1 MLSIDS
7 SFIHFCVF
15 SRLSNLKKSK
25 EGKPVLYRK
34 GPLTVIY
41 ASANQANQLISFPK
55 TFLEQ
60 MLSKS
65 LPIFKSCFT
74 TLYLDSSCQTHQKS
88 SYQKPCEFGLRNFEL
103 WRLFMGFLWFF
114 PAHTFPLSANTL
126 HYAFSLLAHV

>member
-41 ASANQANQLISFPK
+41 ASANQANQLVSFPMA
-55 TFLEQ
+55 FLEQ

-65 LPIFKSCFT
+65 FPFFNFVFSPIGVVKLIKSHHIRSLANLVWETLNCDDYLWGFCGFFLLTHFLFLP
-74 TLYLDSSCQTHQKS
+74 TLFIT
-88 SYQKPCEFGLRNFEL
+88 
-103 WRLFMGFLWFF
+103 LFPF
-114 PAHTFPLSANTL
+114 
-126 HYAFSLLAHV
+126 LAHV